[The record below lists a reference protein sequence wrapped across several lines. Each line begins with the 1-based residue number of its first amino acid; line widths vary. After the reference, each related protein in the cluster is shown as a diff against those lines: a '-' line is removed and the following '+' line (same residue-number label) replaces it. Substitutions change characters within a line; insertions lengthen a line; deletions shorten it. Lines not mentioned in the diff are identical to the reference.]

1 VKFLFLSAQDVKG
14 RTENFHFLGHISRR
28 GTANQSHVPHWRK
41 EVNVMEAVL
50 SEITVG
56 AGVFLSAVALLV
68 LVIGGVLLGRLSEEE
83 KSGRRFFWAEWPLP
97 EAEPRVP
104 SEREAL
110 RAA

>member
-1 VKFLFLSAQDVKG
+1 
-14 RTENFHFLGHISRR
+14 
-28 GTANQSHVPHWRK
+28 
-41 EVNVMEAVL
+41 MEAIL

-56 AGVFLSAVALLV
+56 AGVFLSALSLLV

-104 SEREAL
+104 AESQAL
-110 RAA
+110 KAA